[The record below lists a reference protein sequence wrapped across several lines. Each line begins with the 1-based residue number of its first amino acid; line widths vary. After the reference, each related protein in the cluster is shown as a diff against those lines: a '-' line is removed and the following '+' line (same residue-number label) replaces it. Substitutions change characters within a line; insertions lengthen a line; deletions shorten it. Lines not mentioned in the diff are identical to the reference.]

1 MRGKFQVQY
10 NQMKMTSIPA
20 RACPDA
26 ARFAGALGGAFLVG
40 LLLCGCQS
48 PSPYEGHRSWA
59 VRQSETPPY
68 AADYDLLYFY
78 PQITDW
84 RTHAGGTN
92 ACAAAYAHLKPF
104 GLSDAVRDWRQPRIF
119 APYVTPETAA
129 ADIREAI
136 RFYLETYHEPGRL
149 YAIVAEGES
158 AAPARAVVE
167 DELGW
172 CGRLDREDG
181 FFASFFVPEA
191 GAVDTEDLAR
201 FLRRLVRRV
210 RLGRDW
216 RRTVPADV
224 AGIPESVLEAWH
236 ERGE

>member
-1 MRGKFQVQY
+1 
-10 NQMKMTSIPA
+10 MKMTSVLA
-20 RACPDA
+20 RARHDA
-26 ARFAGALGGAFLVG
+26 TWIAGSLGAVFLVG

-48 PSPYEGHRSWA
+48 PSPYDGHRSWA

-92 ACAAAYAHLKPF
+92 AFMATYARLRPF
-104 GLSDAVRDWRQPRIF
+104 GLADAVRDWRQPRVF
-119 APYVTPETAA
+119 APYVTPETATG
-129 ADIREAI
+129 DIREAI

-191 GAVDTEDLAR
+191 GSVDTDDLAR

-224 AGIPESVLEAWH
+224 EGIPENVLEAWH